1 MLPRSTYR
9 QNTQEKS
16 DGQIRRNIYI
26 AEDKGQARLLL
37 RAGACLIQ
45 LGGGVSMNI
54 MQQTEE
60 KLKEEIGRAVVEA
73 GLAAPEE
80 VPAVVLE
87 QPKDKNHGDYATNIA
102 MQLARIAK
110 MAPRQ
115 IAEKIIDQFDHTK
128 ASIKQMEIA
137 GPGFINFFMDNQ
149 YLTELVPSILDAGE
163 GYGNSKIGAGQ
174 KIQIEFV
181 SANPT
186 GDLHLGHARGAAVG
200 DSLANL
206 LEKAGYEVEREYY
219 INDAGNQINNL
230 AISVE
235 ARYMQALGKQWD
247 MPEDGYH
254 GKDIIELGRQL
265 AEDYGDKWSD
275 APAEERLQFFREYGL
290 KYELQKLEGDLSQF
304 RVPFDNWF
312 SETSLYQDGQIDH
325 ALNAL
330 NDKGHTYEQDGATWF
345 RTTDFGDDK
354 DRVLIKQDGS
364 YTYLT
369 PDIAYH
375 KNKLDRGFDTLI
387 NIWGAD
393 HHGYIPRMKAAIQ
406 ALGYEKGKLEVEIIQ
421 MVNLFQNGERVKMS
435 KRTGKAVT
443 LRELMEEV
451 GIDAMRYFFVMR
463 SSDSHLDFDMDLARS
478 ESNENPVFY
487 VQYAHARICTMLK
500 QAEEKGFTVSKDIDA
515 SLLASEKEEELLKRL
530 GEFTSAI
537 EEAAVKRTPHR
548 VTQYIF
554 DLAST
559 LHSFYNA
566 EKVLDTENPERTK
579 ARLALMEAVR
589 ITIANGLALI
599 GVTAPERM

>member
-1 MLPRSTYR
+1 
-9 QNTQEKS
+9 
-16 DGQIRRNIYI
+16 
-26 AEDKGQARLLL
+26 
-37 RAGACLIQ
+37 
-45 LGGGVSMNI
+45 MNI

-60 KLKEEIGRAVVEA
+60 KLKEEIGRTVVDA
-73 GLAAPEE
+73 GLAKQDEMP
-80 VPAVVLE
+80 VIVLE

-102 MQLARIAK
+102 MQLAKIAK
-110 MAPRQ
+110 MPPRQ
-115 IAEKIIDQFDHTK
+115 IAEKIVEQFDRSK
-128 ASIKQMEIA
+128 ASIKQMDIA

-149 YLTELVPSILDAGE
+149 YLTELVPSILEAGE
-163 GYGNSKIGAGQ
+163 AYGSSQTGNGQ
-174 KIQIEFV
+174 KVQIEFV

-200 DSLANL
+200 DSLANI
-206 LEKAGYEVEREYY
+206 LEKAGYQVAREYY

-230 AISVE
+230 AVSVE
-235 ARYMQALGKQWD
+235 ARYMQALGKEWE

-254 GKDIIELGRQL
+254 GKDIVELGKQL
-265 AEDYGDKWSD
+265 VAEYGDKWSD
-275 APAEERLQFFREYGL
+275 SPAKERLQYFREYGL
-290 KYELQKLEGDLSQF
+290 QYELKKLEGDLSQF

-312 SETSLYQDGQIDH
+312 SETSLYQDGQIDQ
-325 ALNAL
+325 ALEAL
-330 NDKGHTYEQDGATWF
+330 KSEGHIYEQDGATWF

-406 ALGYEKGKLEVEIIQ
+406 ALGYEKNKLEVEIIQ

-478 ESNENPVFY
+478 QSNENPVFY

-500 QAEEKGFTVSKDIDA
+500 QAEEKGFAVSKDIDGT
-515 SLLASEKEEELLKRL
+515 LLATEKEEELLKRL

-566 EKVLDTENPERTK
+566 EKVLDTDQPERTK

-589 ITIANGLALI
+589 VTIANGLDLI
-599 GVTAPERM
+599 GVEAPERM